1 MIWQCLRG
9 GTIYDPLNAVD
20 GLVGDL
26 WIQDGKIVAAPENI
40 APGQE
45 DRQNVVIHDLS
56 GQIVMPGGVDMH
68 CHIAGPKVNRARG
81 FLSGMKGSSRNQTA
95 NARSAPIVPNC
106 IATGQLFAGLGYTTA
121 VDAAIPGLSARLA
134 HHEFSLTPYLD
145 KSFLTLF
152 GNNHYVMEKIR
163 TGEQE
168 ALRDYCGWML
178 HSVHALGVKIV
189 NPGGVENWKQIS
201 RKTLRELEEP
211 VREFGVSPRQIVR
224 SLAAAVDE
232 LRIPH
237 AVHIHCNNLG
247 FPGNCET
254 TLHTMQSLEGHRGHF
269 AHVQFNS
276 YAGDPNDGSS
286 FASGVEKLVE
296 YVAEHPEITVD
307 IGHVCPGEAMTIT
320 GDAPF
325 ARHLQQLTGSRWY
338 TSDTEQEASCGIIPG
353 EFKPYRNLVH
363 ATQWAIGLEWYLRSP
378 NPWQI
383 AMSSDHPNGGA
394 FVKYPEIIHLLM
406 DRNFRQEMLSRMPD
420 SLADRSPLAD
430 LDREY
435 TLNEIAIITRA
446 APAKILGLH
455 AKGHL
460 GIGADADITVYSPQQ
475 NITEMFQR
483 PRAVYKAGSLIVQNG
498 ELREKQMGQLLRPT
512 VEYDSSSQ
520 KQLQEW
526 FNSHYSI
533 RFGNYRIAEEES
545 PCDLQNVP

>member
-9 GTIYDPLNAVD
+9 GTVYDPSHGID
-20 GLVGDL
+20 GIVQDL
-26 WIQDGKIVAAPENI
+26 WVHDGKIVAAPADESQAKIVN
-40 APGQE
+40 
-45 DRQNVVIHDLS
+45 HDLS

-81 FLSGMKGSSRNQTA
+81 FLAGMKGERRKQTA
-95 NARSAPIVPNC
+95 SADAAPVVPNC

-121 VDAAIPGLSARLA
+121 IDAAIPGLSARLA
-134 HHEFSLTPYLD
+134 HHEFSLTPFLD
-145 KSFLTLF
+145 KAFLTLF
-152 GNNHYVMEKIR
+152 GNNHYVLDKIR

-168 ALRDYCGWML
+168 AVRDYCGWML

-201 RKTLRELEEP
+201 RKTLRELDEP
-211 VREFGVSPRQIVR
+211 VSEFGVSPRQIVH

-232 LRIPH
+232 LQLPH

-247 FPGNCET
+247 FPGNWET

-276 YAGDPNDGSS
+276 YAGDPNDPSS
-286 FASGVEKLVE
+286 FASGVENLVE
-296 YVAEHPEITVD
+296 YVTTHPEITVD
-307 IGHVCPGEAMTIT
+307 VGHVCPGEAMTIT

-325 ARHLQQLTGSRWY
+325 AQHLQRLTGSRWY

-363 ATQWAIGLEWYLRSP
+363 ATQWAIGLEWYLRMP
-378 NPWQI
+378 NPWQV

-406 DRNFRQEMLSRMPD
+406 DRNFRQEMISRMPE
-420 SLADRSPLAD
+420 SLGERCPLND

-446 APAKILGLH
+446 APAKILGLSS
-455 AKGHL
+455 KGHL
-460 GIGADADITVYSPQQ
+460 GIGADADITIYSQQ
-475 NITEMFQR
+475 ENITEMFQR
-483 PRAVYKAGSLIVQNG
+483 PNAVFKAGELIVKQG
-498 ELREKQMGQLLRPT
+498 ELLQKQTGQLLRPT
-512 VEYDSSSQ
+512 FEYDATSL
-520 KQLQEW
+520 KNLQQW
-526 FNSHYSI
+526 FNENYSI
-533 RFGNYRIAEEES
+533 RFGNYHIGEEES
-545 PCDLQNVP
+545 PCNVQSVS

>member
-9 GTIYDPLNAVD
+9 GTVYDPSHGID
-20 GLVGDL
+20 GLVQDL
-26 WIQDGKIVAAPENI
+26 WVRDGKIVAAPADESQAKIVN
-40 APGQE
+40 
-45 DRQNVVIHDLS
+45 HDLS

-81 FLSGMKGSSRNQTA
+81 FLAGMKGERRKQTA
-95 NARSAPIVPNC
+95 SADAAPVVPNC

-121 VDAAIPGLSARLA
+121 IDAAIPGLSARLA
-134 HHEFSLTPYLD
+134 HHEFSLTPFLD
-145 KSFLTLF
+145 KAFLTLF
-152 GNNHYVMEKIR
+152 GNNHYVLDKIR

-168 ALRDYCGWML
+168 AVRDYCGWML

-201 RKTLRELEEP
+201 RKTLRELDEP
-211 VREFGVSPRQIVR
+211 VSEFGVSPRQIVH

-232 LRIPH
+232 LQLPH

-247 FPGNCET
+247 FPGNWET

-276 YAGDPNDGSS
+276 YAGDPNDPSS
-286 FASGVEKLVE
+286 FASGVENLVE
-296 YVAEHPEITVD
+296 YVTTHPEITVD
-307 IGHVCPGEAMTIT
+307 VGHVCPGEAMTIT

-325 ARHLQQLTGSRWY
+325 AQHLQRLTGSRWY

-363 ATQWAIGLEWYLRSP
+363 ATQWAIGLEWYLRMP
-378 NPWQI
+378 NPWQV

-406 DRNFRQEMLSRMPD
+406 DRNFRQEMISRMPE
-420 SLADRSPLAD
+420 SLGERCPLND

-446 APAKILGLH
+446 APAKILGLSS
-455 AKGHL
+455 KGHL
-460 GIGADADITVYSPQQ
+460 GIGADADITIYSQQ
-475 NITEMFQR
+475 ENITEMFQR
-483 PRAVYKAGSLIVQNG
+483 PNAVFKAGELIVKQG
-498 ELREKQMGQLLRPT
+498 ELLQKQTGQLLRPT
-512 VEYDSSSQ
+512 FEYDATSL
-520 KQLQEW
+520 KNLQQW
-526 FNSHYSI
+526 FNENYSI
-533 RFGNYRIAEEES
+533 RFGNYHIGEEES
-545 PCDLQNVP
+545 PCNVQSVS

>member
-9 GTIYDPLNAVD
+9 GTVYDPSHGID
-20 GLVGDL
+20 GIVQDL
-26 WIQDGKIVAAPENI
+26 WVRDGKIVAAPADESQAKIVN
-40 APGQE
+40 
-45 DRQNVVIHDLS
+45 HDLS

-81 FLSGMKGSSRNQTA
+81 FLAGMKGERRKQTA
-95 NARSAPIVPNC
+95 SADAAPVVPNC

-121 VDAAIPGLSARLA
+121 IDAAIPGLSARLA
-134 HHEFSLTPYLD
+134 HHEFSLTPFLD
-145 KSFLTLF
+145 KAFLTLF
-152 GNNHYVMEKIR
+152 GNNHYVLDKIR

-168 ALRDYCGWML
+168 AVRDYCGWML

-201 RKTLRELEEP
+201 RKTLRELDEP
-211 VREFGVSPRQIVR
+211 VSEFGVSPRQIVH

-232 LRIPH
+232 LQLPH

-247 FPGNCET
+247 FPGNWET

-276 YAGDPNDGSS
+276 YAGDPNDPSS
-286 FASGVEKLVE
+286 FASGVENLVE
-296 YVAEHPEITVD
+296 YVTTHPEITVD
-307 IGHVCPGEAMTIT
+307 VGHVCPGEAMTIT

-325 ARHLQQLTGSRWY
+325 AQHLQRLTGSRWY

-363 ATQWAIGLEWYLRSP
+363 ATQWAIGLEWYLRMP
-378 NPWQI
+378 NPWQV

-406 DRNFRQEMLSRMPD
+406 DRNFRQEMISRMPE
-420 SLADRSPLAD
+420 SLGERCPLND

-446 APAKILGLH
+446 APAKILGLSS
-455 AKGHL
+455 KGHL
-460 GIGADADITVYSPQQ
+460 GIGADADITIYSQQ
-475 NITEMFQR
+475 ENITEMFQR
-483 PRAVYKAGSLIVQNG
+483 PNAVFKAGELIVKQG
-498 ELREKQMGQLLRPT
+498 ELLQKQTGQLLRPT
-512 VEYDSSSQ
+512 FEYDATSL
-520 KQLQEW
+520 KNLQQW
-526 FNSHYSI
+526 FNENYSI
-533 RFGNYRIAEEES
+533 RFGNYHIGEEES
-545 PCDLQNVP
+545 PCNVQSVS

>member
-9 GTIYDPLNAVD
+9 GTVYDPSHGVD
-20 GLVGDL
+20 GIVQDL
-26 WIQDGKIVAAPENI
+26 WIREGKIVAAPEDESQAKIVN
-40 APGQE
+40 
-45 DRQNVVIHDLS
+45 HDLA

-81 FLSGMKGSSRNQTA
+81 FLAGMKGNRRKQIASA
-95 NARSAPIVPNC
+95 DSAPVVPNC

-121 VDAAIPGLSARLA
+121 IDAAIPGLSARLA

-145 KSFLTLF
+145 KAFLTLF
-152 GNNHYVMEKIR
+152 GNNHYVLDKIR

-168 ALRDYCGWML
+168 AVRDYCGWML
-178 HSVHALGVKIV
+178 HSVHAMGVKIV

-201 RKTLRELEEP
+201 RKTLRELDEP
-211 VREFGVSPRQIVR
+211 VSEFGVSPRQIVH

-232 LRIPH
+232 LQLPH

-247 FPGNCET
+247 FPGNWET

-276 YAGDPNDGSS
+276 YAGDPDDPSS
-286 FASGVEKLVE
+286 FASGVENLVE
-296 YVAEHPEITVD
+296 YVTAHPEITVD
-307 IGHVCPGEAMTIT
+307 VGHVCPGEAMTIT

-325 ARHLQQLTGSRWY
+325 AQHLQQLTGSRWY

-363 ATQWAIGLEWYLRSP
+363 ATQWAIGLEWYLRMP
-378 NPWQI
+378 NPWQV

-406 DRNFRQEMLSRMPD
+406 DRNFRQEMISRMPE
-420 SLADRSPLAD
+420 SLGERCPLND
-430 LDREY
+430 LEREY

-446 APAKILGLH
+446 APAKILGLSS
-455 AKGHL
+455 KGHL
-460 GIGADADITVYSPQQ
+460 GIGADADITVYSQQ
-475 NITEMFQR
+475 SNITEMFQR
-483 PRAVYKAGSLIVQNG
+483 PQAVFKAGNLIVKQG
-498 ELREKQMGQLLRPT
+498 ELQQKQTGQLLRPG
-512 VEYDSSSQ
+512 VEYDATSL
-520 KQLQEW
+520 KHLQQW
-526 FNSHYSI
+526 FNENYSI
-533 RFGNYRIAEEES
+533 RFGNYRINEEES
-545 PCDLQNVP
+545 PCNVQSVS